1 MARVNDRMLAG
12 KIVIFLLFVFIV
24 LLTLALTA
32 EYQSNQYQQG
42 WIQANIPWLQ
52 YLLNGYLAAALVGV
66 MIGATCLLVVDILRN
81 RTRRSRLK
89 TVV

>member
-1 MARVNDRMLAG
+1 MARVNNPMLAG
-12 KIVIFLLFVFIV
+12 KIVIFLLFVLIV

-32 EYQSNQYQQG
+32 EYQSNQYQQD

-52 YLLNGYLAAALVGV
+52 YLLNGYLAAALVGIV
-66 MIGATCLLVVDILRN
+66 IGATCLLVADILRN
-81 RTRRSRLK
+81 RAGRGRLK